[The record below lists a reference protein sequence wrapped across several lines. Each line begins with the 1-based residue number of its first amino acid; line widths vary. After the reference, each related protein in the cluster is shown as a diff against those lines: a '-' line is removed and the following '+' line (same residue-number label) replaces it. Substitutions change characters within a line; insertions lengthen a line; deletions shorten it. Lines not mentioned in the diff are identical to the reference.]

1 MAEQPIKKK
10 RVVKNPETFRERALK
25 TATQNEQPKRVTQL
39 RRTASR
45 PVGRLLRPIGQA
57 FAKLFRHQPFKFIG
71 QALRLIGRIIF
82 PEYLRG
88 SWRELRRVKW
98 PDWNESR
105 RLTVA
110 VLIFAIVFG
119 GLVSIV
125 DYGLDKIFKQVLL
138 K

>member
-10 RVVKNPETFRERALK
+10 RLVKNPETFRERALK

-39 RRTASR
+39 RRATSR
-45 PVGRLLRPIGQA
+45 PLGRMLRPIGRA
-57 FAKLFRHQPFKFIG
+57 LARLFRHQPFKIIG